1 MHSKPKAY
9 GPRGAAKQKPVQ
21 MRLLAQERC
30 EFERLCKEQGGS
42 ESSVA
47 RDIFLAGLPVWLEQR
62 QQQQAAA

>member
-21 MRLLAQERC
+21 MRLLAQERT
-30 EFERLCKEQGGS
+30 EFERLCQEQGGS
-42 ESSVA
+42 ESSIA
-47 RDIFLAGLPVWLEQR
+47 RAIYLAGLPVWLAQ